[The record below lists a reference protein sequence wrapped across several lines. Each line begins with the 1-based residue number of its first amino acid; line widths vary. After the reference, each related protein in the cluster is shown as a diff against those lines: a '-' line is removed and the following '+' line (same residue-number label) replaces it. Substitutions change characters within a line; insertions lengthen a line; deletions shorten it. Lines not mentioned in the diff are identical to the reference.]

1 MVSYYGYEIWR
12 HKEQLV
18 RPLLS
23 EAIFSTIKVKLVDDM
38 IQVPVYVIFYMS
50 STKHYSEG
58 FGLEKVINYGK
69 VIVGLG
75 KN

>member
-1 MVSYYGYEIWR
+1 M
-12 HKEQLV
+12 
-18 RPLLS
+18 S

-58 FGLEKVINYGK
+58 FGLEKVINHGK

-75 KN
+75 QN